1 MNIAF
6 KKREG
11 AYSQII
17 CIRDDGSRSE
27 SLFPNIGPLPH
38 DLIHYVV
45 EKTLGLQKAFFGL
58 VAGGAPIG
66 YNRQH
71 NRPLA
76 KEQDITENWQ
86 SESLVEAIQTEVLS
100 KRARAMDFMQLVK
113 QYCEMHDVPVPQI
126 STEQLHSI
134 LDELDHY
141 GREWQSL
148 GANHQIRVNF

>member
-11 AYSQII
+11 RYSQLI
-17 CIRDDGSRSE
+17 CIREDGSRSE

-45 EKTLGLQKAFFGL
+45 EKTLGLRKAFFGL

-66 YNRQH
+66 YKHDH

-76 KEQDITENWQ
+76 CEQDITENWQ
-86 SESLVEAIQTEVLS
+86 SESLVEALQSELLDCRSRDLDFQRLIQ
-100 KRARAMDFMQLVK
+100 
-113 QYCEMHDVPVPQI
+113 QYCQAHNVPVPDV
-126 STEQLHSI
+126 SEEQLYSI
-134 LDELDHY
+134 LNELDYY
-141 GREWQSL
+141 GRQWQQL
-148 GANHQIRVNF
+148 GANHQLRVNF

>member
-1 MNIAF
+1 MNISF

-11 AYSQII
+11 RYSQLI
-17 CIRDDGSRSE
+17 CTRDDGSRSE

-45 EKTLGLQKAFFGL
+45 EKTLDLRKAFFGL
-58 VAGGAPIG
+58 VANGAPIG
-66 YNRQH
+66 YNHDH

-76 KEQDITENWQ
+76 REQDITENWQ
-86 SESLVEAIQTEVLS
+86 SESLVEAIQMEVLS
-100 KRARAMDFMQLVK
+100 KRVEDRDFQRLIQ
-113 QYCEMHDVPVPQI
+113 QYCQAHNVPVPQI
-126 STEQLHSI
+126 SDDQLHLI

-148 GANHQIRVNF
+148 GANHQIRVSF